1 MHPLLQANDLKEFY
15 QNKTFAI
22 PGLPFW
28 FLIFYL
34 QMSLGSWSLFDFK
47 MITIELKNKIKL
59 KTFKKKRKYN
69 LTFCIFTFI

>member
-47 MITIELKNKIKL
+47 MITIELKNKIK
-59 KTFKKKRKYN
+59 
-69 LTFCIFTFI
+69 